1 MSFAVQDYVDCA
13 RWVGD
18 LILSKS
24 TGNEAVLWKPCSQ
37 RRKDA
42 VTVVKRYALPDT
54 NIWYLR
60 LDVDSKVGNLG
71 QLARAMIC
79 FGTRFLFLFDLDF
92 FLFGFVG

>member
-1 MSFAVQDYVDCA
+1 MLNCSLFFVAQDYVDCA

-60 LDVDSKVGNLG
+60 LDVDSKVN
-71 QLARAMIC
+71 
-79 FGTRFLFLFDLDF
+79 RFFIILH
-92 FLFGFVG
+92 GPCIV